1 MTKIQYDT
9 LVELADQ
16 VTTDNAYDVLPL
28 TDSLGQIKKDIA
40 DAAEII
46 GTIDEEGKI
55 PASKAIALAETTKAI
70 LLFLQHRE
78 IKLTR

>member
-9 LVELADQ
+9 LIELADQ
-16 VTTDNAYDVLPL
+16 VTMDNAYDVLPL
-28 TDSLGQIKKDIA
+28 TDSLEQIKKDIA

-46 GTIDEEGKI
+46 ETIDEKGKI
-55 PASKAIALAETTKAI
+55 PASKAITLAETAKAI

-78 IKLTR
+78 IKLIR

>member
-9 LVELADQ
+9 LIELADQ
-16 VTTDNAYDVLPL
+16 LTMDTAYDVVPL
-28 TDSLGQIKKDIA
+28 ADSLGQLKKDIA

-46 GTIDEEGKI
+46 GTIDKGKI
-55 PASKAIALAETTKAI
+55 PASKAIALAETAKAI

-78 IKLTR
+78 IKLIK